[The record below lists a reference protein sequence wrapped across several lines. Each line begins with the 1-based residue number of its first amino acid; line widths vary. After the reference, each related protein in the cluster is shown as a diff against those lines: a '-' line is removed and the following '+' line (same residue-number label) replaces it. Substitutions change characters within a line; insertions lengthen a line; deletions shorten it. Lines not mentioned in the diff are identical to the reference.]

1 METARRKL
9 YLENSN
15 MTENSDNGKYD
26 LARLRAEL
34 EQERDMKEMLEES
47 VTDLR
52 STMGELQERLHSVDG
67 EGNEWKTR
75 YETQI
80 ELNGQLDRQMS
91 IIHERLEE
99 LRGNPMDRMAS
110 IRTYDDMPVETLRQ
124 RLKLLTEEKSDLQSQ
139 LMDCHGRI
147 EQEGKAFHKTNDERR
162 AYVSEIAKLSSEAQR
177 RQYSVR
183 PQGAVESKLRRGR
196 QTSRKAKPDPKKGKE
211 REEDGGGMFA
221 KERGG
226 GGEPA
231 ERREQYNSQRE
242 SRLPTLQYDLKH
254 NP

>member
-1 METARRKL
+1 
-9 YLENSN
+9 
-15 MTENSDNGKYD
+15 MTENNDNGKYD
-26 LARLRAEL
+26 LARLQAEL
-34 EQERDMKEMLEES
+34 QQERDLKEMLEES

-99 LRGNPMDRMAS
+99 LRGNPMDRLAS

-139 LMDCHGRI
+139 LTDCHGRI
-147 EQEGKAFHKTNDERR
+147 EQEAKAFHKTNDERR
-162 AYVSEIAKLSSEAQR
+162 AYLSEIAKLSAEAQR
-177 RQYSVR
+177 RQYSVQ
-183 PQGAVESKLRRGR
+183 PHGAVESKPRRGK
-196 QTSRKAKPDPKKGKE
+196 QTSKKPKADSKKGKQ
-211 REEDGGGMFA
+211 REDGGGVFA
-221 KERGG
+221 QEGG
-226 GGEPA
+226 GGEATA
-231 ERREQYNSQRE
+231 ERREQYNSHIE
-242 SRLPTLQYDLKH
+242 SRLPTLKYDLKH